1 MPDFNAQE
9 VADALRNLRS
19 GLHLMMDNLIREKNY
34 AEAEKIAREM
44 DVVLGRLIVTAQ
56 LSQRRSHEPQSGNQS
71 DGIGH

>member
-1 MPDFNAQE
+1 VPDFNAQE

-44 DVVLGRLIVTAQ
+44 DVVLGRLINNVQ
-56 LSQRRSHEPQSGNQS
+56 VRP
-71 DGIGH
+71 

>member
-44 DVVLGRLIVTAQ
+44 DVVLGRLINNVQ
-56 LSQRRSHEPQSGNQS
+56 VRP
-71 DGIGH
+71 

>member
-1 MPDFNAQE
+1 MPDLNAQE

-44 DVVLGRLIVTAQ
+44 DAVLGRLINNIEV
-56 LSQRRSHEPQSGNQS
+56 RP
-71 DGIGH
+71 